1 MKPKINFILF
11 ICFCLL
17 NIQNNCLSLRKET
30 SFLEIKKMDTELND
44 FGLTPTI
51 NIKEPQINFDLEKDL
66 HNLSQASENKPRNN
80 IIGGFI
86 KPKIVNYL
94 QKQDKII
101 AEFSNKKDN
110 HDLYSVE
117 YKKEKKIED
126 DVHRIAKAYNYEPK
140 KAEKNSSFIPAAKVY
155 NDKSLSKPEIV
166 KNLRKD
172 LNLMTP
178 LIPPSFL
185 PVQKVKELTPAAQV
199 DLKLKQFYHE

>member
-1 MKPKINFILF
+1 M
-11 ICFCLL
+11 
-17 NIQNNCLSLRKET
+17 E
-30 SFLEIKKMDTELND
+30 TELND

-66 HNLSQASENKPRNN
+66 HNLSQSSENKPRNN
-80 IIGGFI
+80 IIGGKFRN
-86 KPKIVNYL
+86 PKIVNYL

-101 AEFSNKKDN
+101 ADFSNKKNN

-117 YKKEKKIED
+117 YKKPTEKKIED

-140 KAEKNSSFIPAAKVY
+140 KVENNSAFIPASKVY

-166 KNLRKD
+166 KYLRKD
-172 LNLMTP
+172 LNLMAP
-178 LIPPSFL
+178 PIPPSFL